1 MYVRDKN
8 IYEVLGLSVDTPHR
22 DKYKAYLDFI
32 GFDNVIKYVPFPE
45 EKIAYALKKGDDY
58 LNTLSIKKWN
68 EATGIEIVTDKRT
81 HASRPVVLG
90 NGVIDALAKAGIT
103 SASQAECVS
112 LLKEAARIRYER
124 TV

>member
-22 DKYKAYLDFI
+22 DKYKAYLDFV
-32 GFDNVIKYVPFPE
+32 GFDNVIKYVPFSE
-45 EKIAYALKKGDDY
+45 EKIAYALKKGDDH

-68 EATGIEIVTDKRT
+68 EATGIEIIRNDTT
-81 HASRPVVLG
+81 HAGRAIVRG

-103 SASQAECVS
+103 AASQAECVS

>member
-1 MYVRDKN
+1 MYVKDKN

-22 DKYKAYLDFI
+22 DKYKAYLDFV
-32 GFDNVIKYVPFPE
+32 GFDNVIKYVPFSE
-45 EKIAYALKKGDDY
+45 EQVAKALEKGDDA

-68 EATGIEIVTDKRT
+68 AATGIEIIRNDTT
-81 HASRPVVLG
+81 HAGRAIVRGYGVV
-90 NGVIDALAKAGIT
+90 DALAKAGIT
-103 SASQAECVS
+103 ASSQAECVS

>member
-45 EKIAYALKKGDDY
+45 EKIAHALKKGDDH

-68 EATGIEIVTDKRT
+68 AATGIEIIRHSKTYAS
-81 HASRPVVLG
+81 HAVVRG

-103 SASQAECVS
+103 SASQAECVA